1 MHDNVSPSINANLRC
16 DDDQNETIIE
26 NNIIA
31 NSCGEGFINKGKNTF
46 KNNIIYNL
54 MPETPDGIEC
64 LHQRGYNVL
73 PYGDISGAV
82 YQNNIYYSKT
92 RGQLII
98 TEGCKGEDCVSL
110 ENVYLNDNIFFNEAD
125 VHWAAAY
132 LDKQKKSGREQNS
145 VFADPV
151 FTDAGNG
158 DFSLKP
164 DSPALK
170 LGFVSI
176 DLSRVGLQEV
186 AEH

>member
-1 MHDNVSPSINANLRC
+1 
-16 DDDQNETIIE
+16 
-26 NNIIA
+26 
-31 NSCGEGFINKGKNTF
+31 
-46 KNNIIYNL
+46 

-92 RGQLII
+92 KGQLII
-98 TEGCKGEDCVSL
+98 TEGCKGEDCVTL

-125 VHWAAAY
+125 LNWAAAY

-145 VFADPV
+145 VIADPV
-151 FTDAGNG
+151 FTNAGNG

-170 LGFVSI
+170 LGFIPI
-176 DLSRVGLQEV
+176 DLSRVGLREV